1 MRHPRTA
8 VYAHFRIGPHLKKGG
23 IFQALELLDQAI
35 EHDPHYGP
43 ALALAAS
50 SRQLLEANNWTDDPE
65 TNRRKGINLA
75 LQALRFAP
83 DDPEVL
89 AVSGFALGLFG
100 EDINAAIRLI
110 ERSLILNPSFARGW
124 QLSGV
129 LRVMAGQ
136 SDLAIEH
143 FKTSSRLSP
152 RDRTGKGA
160 ALGAAHFFCRRFDD
174 AAATLLSSLQEAP
187 GWPVPYR
194 LLASCYAHMGRL
206 DEAREIVNR
215 LREITPVVIPNVI
228 PYRNPE
234 DRELF
239 LSGLRLAAGEEA

>member
-23 IFQALELLDQAI
+23 ILQALELLDQAI

-65 TNRRKGINLA
+65 TNRRKGNNLA

-83 DDPEVL
+83 DDPKVL
-89 AVSGFALGLFG
+89 AVCGFALGLFG

-136 SDLAIEH
+136 PDLAIEH
-143 FKTSSRLSP
+143 FKTSSLEQRP
-152 RDRTGKGA
+152 EIRDHVSSITKSIPFKT
-160 ALGAAHFFCRRFDD
+160 LG
-174 AAATLLSSLQEAP
+174 
-187 GWPVPYR
+187 PY
-194 LLASCYAHMGRL
+194 SF
-206 DEAREIVNR
+206 
-215 LREITPVVIPNVI
+215 
-228 PYRNPE
+228 
-234 DRELF
+234 RELE
-239 LSGLRLAAGEEA
+239 G